1 VELSDY
7 CVFVIQNAANM
18 AEMCGLLGA
27 FRLCIWMVVKGR
39 ACSNQQFQIV
49 SACQDFKM
57 CLQFCNQTSR
67 KPVRNVGGLGLGAA
81 WVWVFCFGFGFFF
94 LIFENQGML
103 ICRLTSDLS
112 AVGRHPALYAE
123 CRFGA

>member
-1 VELSDY
+1 MQQSAVPDCISLPRLQNVPSVLQSDQQKTSQK
-7 CVFVIQNAANM
+7 CW
-18 AEMCGLLGA
+18 GSGA
-27 FRLCIWMVVKGR
+27 R
-39 ACSNQQFQIV
+39 S
-49 SACQDFKM
+49 S
-57 CLQFCNQTSR
+57 
-67 KPVRNVGGLGLGAA
+67 LGLGVLF
-81 WVWVFCFGFGFFF
+81 WVWFFF